1 MSRPQRRGEDDDAA
15 DDRRH
20 PAPHQGPGAPRRR
33 RRAYRSDPRQDASR
47 LHSGPTVRVRQAHRG
62 GVPALRGRAVRSGR
76 GRGRAARRR
85 AARRVRADQ
94 LEGRAGGGLQSRH
107 APEAD
112 HLERAHPPAAVH
124 RGGRADGGPRPQGGA
139 AAQGHLPPV
148 RGPGGHGA
156 DEHPHAGGGGGDVRP
171 RRDPPA
177 RQDRGGGNGGRPAP
191 AVPRRRRD
199 PRGAVLEAHRWGASP
214 RLGRSVGRWGQR
226 GRQGRVTQ
234 PSLWRVLEPKWRT
247 ALQRIREER
256 SRGGSAKLFIL
267 TLVGLAFW
275 VGVYGLFYKIL
286 GYLRGLEDVGPL
298 LASKLLGVALL
309 SAIVILV
316 LSNVVTAL
324 SSFFLAKD
332 LDLLVSAPVDW
343 LRVYLAKLAETLM
356 HSSWMVALMAV
367 PIFAAYGVIY
377 RGGLLFIPYAV
388 LTVFPLL
395 MLPAVAGS
403 ALTLIL
409 VNIFPARRTRDLLS
423 IVALGAAGGL
433 ILLFRLI
440 RPERLASPEGFR
452 NLLDYIAVLRTPTSP
467 FLPSEWVTQAIMS
480 FLRGQPDLLPV
491 ALLWTTA
498 AAFVALGAMLHRNLF
513 APGFTKAQEGAER
526 FVRGEL
532 WRRTVGTVLRF
543 LPVAKR
549 EFVIKDIKL
558 FFRDTTQWSQLIL
571 LAVLVLVYLFNIKTL
586 PLHRGEAVGFFYVT
600 LVSFLNL
607 GLAGFV
613 LAAIAARFIFPAVS
627 LEGRHMWLLR
637 SSPLD
642 LRALLWSKYW
652 VGTIPL
658 LVLALALT
666 GLTNVLLQVRPFMMV
681 MELVTICGL
690 TFAIAALA
698 LGFGALYPQFE
709 TENAAQIPTSFGG
722 LVFMM
727 ATIALLGAVIFVLWQ
742 AVYQYVRSVFLG
754 QPVVV
759 DAWMIGWFAVAAAL
773 CAAATALPLWI
784 GLRRIERFEF

>member
-1 MSRPQRRGEDDDAA
+1 
-15 DDRRH
+15 
-20 PAPHQGPGAPRRR
+20 
-33 RRAYRSDPRQDASR
+33 
-47 LHSGPTVRVRQAHRG
+47 
-62 GVPALRGRAVRSGR
+62 
-76 GRGRAARRR
+76 
-85 AARRVRADQ
+85 
-94 LEGRAGGGLQSRH
+94 
-107 APEAD
+107 
-112 HLERAHPPAAVH
+112 
-124 RGGRADGGPRPQGGA
+124 
-139 AAQGHLPPV
+139 
-148 RGPGGHGA
+148 
-156 DEHPHAGGGGGDVRP
+156 
-171 RRDPPA
+171 
-177 RQDRGGGNGGRPAP
+177 
-191 AVPRRRRD
+191 
-199 PRGAVLEAHRWGASP
+199 
-214 RLGRSVGRWGQR
+214 
-226 GRQGRVTQ
+226 VTQ

-247 ALQRIREER
+247 ALQRLREER
-256 SRGGSAKLFIL
+256 SRGGSGKLFIL
-267 TLVGLAFW
+267 ILVGLAFW
-275 VGVYGLFYKIL
+275 VGVFAIL
-286 GYLRGLEDVGPL
+286 YRILKYFRGVEDLGPL
-298 LASKLLGVALL
+298 LAGKILGIVLLAFVG
-309 SAIVILV
+309 ILV
-316 LSNVVTAL
+316 LSNVITAL

-343 LRVYLAKLAETLM
+343 LRIYLAKLGETLL

-367 PIFAAYGVIY
+367 PILAAYGVSY

-388 LTVFPLL
+388 LTVLPLL
-395 MLPAVAGS
+395 VLPAVAGS
-403 ALTLIL
+403 GLTLVL

-452 NLLDYIAVLRTPTSP
+452 NLLDFIAVLRTPTSP
-467 FLPSEWVTQAIMS
+467 YLPSEWVNQAIMG
-480 FLRGQPDLLPV
+480 FLRGNLDPMPL
-491 ALLWTTA
+491 ALLWSTA
-498 AAFVALGAMLHRNLF
+498 AAFVTLGALLHRQLF
-513 APGFTKAQEGAER
+513 APGFTKAQEAAER
-526 FVRGEL
+526 FVRGSA
-532 WRRTVGTVLRF
+532 WRATVGTALRF

-658 LVLALALT
+658 LVLALLLT

-727 ATIALLGAVIFVLWQ
+727 ATIVLLGIVIFVLWQ

-759 DAWMIGWFAVAAAL
+759 DAWMIVWFAVAAAL
-773 CAAATALPLWI
+773 CAAATAVPLWI

>member
-1 MSRPQRRGEDDDAA
+1 
-15 DDRRH
+15 
-20 PAPHQGPGAPRRR
+20 
-33 RRAYRSDPRQDASR
+33 
-47 LHSGPTVRVRQAHRG
+47 
-62 GVPALRGRAVRSGR
+62 
-76 GRGRAARRR
+76 
-85 AARRVRADQ
+85 
-94 LEGRAGGGLQSRH
+94 
-107 APEAD
+107 
-112 HLERAHPPAAVH
+112 
-124 RGGRADGGPRPQGGA
+124 
-139 AAQGHLPPV
+139 
-148 RGPGGHGA
+148 
-156 DEHPHAGGGGGDVRP
+156 
-171 RRDPPA
+171 
-177 RQDRGGGNGGRPAP
+177 
-191 AVPRRRRD
+191 
-199 PRGAVLEAHRWGASP
+199 
-214 RLGRSVGRWGQR
+214 
-226 GRQGRVTQ
+226 VTQ

-256 SRGGSAKLFIL
+256 SRGGSGKLLIL
-267 TLVGLAFW
+267 IVVGLAFW
-275 VGVYGLFYKIL
+275 IGVFGVLYRIL
-286 GYLRGLEDVGPL
+286 KYFRGVEDIGPL
-298 LASKLLGVALL
+298 LAGKILGVVLL
-309 SAIVILV
+309 AFVGILV
-316 LSNVVTAL
+316 LSNVITAL

-343 LRVYLAKLAETLM
+343 LRIYLAKLGETLL

-367 PIFAAYGVIY
+367 PIFAAYGVIF
-377 RGGLLFIPYAV
+377 RGGPLFIPYAV
-388 LTVFPLL
+388 VAVVPLL
-395 MLPAVAGS
+395 VLPAVAGS
-403 ALTLIL
+403 ALTLVL
-409 VNIFPARRTRDLLS
+409 VNVFPARRTRDLLS

-452 NLLDYIAVLRTPTSP
+452 NLLEFLAVLRTPTSP
-467 FLPSEWVTQAIMS
+467 YLPSEWATQAIMV
-480 FLRGQPDLLPV
+480 FLRGKVDLLPL

-498 AAFVALGAMLHRNLF
+498 AAFVAIGAMLHRQLF
-513 APGFTKAQEGAER
+513 APGFTKAQEAAER
-526 FVRGEL
+526 FVRGTV
-532 WRRTVGTVLRF
+532 WRRTVGTLLGF

-558 FFRDTTQWSQLIL
+558 FFRDPTQWSQLIL
-571 LAVLVLVYLFNIKTL
+571 LAVLVLVYLFNIKAL
-586 PLHRGEAVGFFYVT
+586 PLHRGEAVGFFYIT

-658 LVLALALT
+658 LGMALLLT
-666 GLTNVLLQVRPFMMV
+666 GLTNVLLEARPFMMV
-681 MELVTICGL
+681 VGLVTICGL

-722 LVFMM
+722 LVYMM
-727 ATIALLGAVIFVLWQ
+727 AAIALLAAVIVVLRQ
-742 AVYQYVRSVFLG
+742 AVYQYVRSVYMG

-759 DAWMIGWFAVAAAL
+759 DAAMIGWFAVAAGL

-784 GLRRIERFEF
+784 GLRRMERFEF

>member
-1 MSRPQRRGEDDDAA
+1 M
-15 DDRRH
+15 
-20 PAPHQGPGAPRRR
+20 
-33 RRAYRSDPRQDASR
+33 
-47 LHSGPTVRVRQAHRG
+47 
-62 GVPALRGRAVRSGR
+62 
-76 GRGRAARRR
+76 
-85 AARRVRADQ
+85 
-94 LEGRAGGGLQSRH
+94 
-107 APEAD
+107 
-112 HLERAHPPAAVH
+112 
-124 RGGRADGGPRPQGGA
+124 
-139 AAQGHLPPV
+139 
-148 RGPGGHGA
+148 
-156 DEHPHAGGGGGDVRP
+156 
-171 RRDPPA
+171 
-177 RQDRGGGNGGRPAP
+177 
-191 AVPRRRRD
+191 
-199 PRGAVLEAHRWGASP
+199 
-214 RLGRSVGRWGQR
+214 
-226 GRQGRVTQ
+226 TQ
-234 PSLWRVLEPKWRT
+234 PSLWRVVEPKWRT
-247 ALQRIREER
+247 AWQRIREER
-256 SRGGSAKLFIL
+256 SRGGSGKLLLL
-267 TLVGLAFW
+267 TIVGLLFW
-275 VGVYGLFYKIL
+275 LGVYRLLYKIL
-286 GYLRGLEDVGPL
+286 TYFRGVEDLGPL
-298 LASKLLGVALL
+298 LAGKLLGVALL
-309 SAIVILV
+309 SFITILV

-343 LRVYLAKLAETLM
+343 LRIYLAKLGETLL

-367 PIFAAYGVIY
+367 PIFTAYGVIY

-395 MLPAVAGS
+395 VLPAVAGS
-403 ALTLIL
+403 ALTLVL

-433 ILLFRLI
+433 ILLFRLV

-480 FLRGQPDLLPV
+480 FLRGQPDLLPL

-498 AAFVALGAMLHRNLF
+498 AAFVALGAMLHRSLF

-532 WRRTVGTVLRF
+532 WRRTVGTLLRF

-586 PLHRGEAVGFFYVT
+586 PLHRGEAVGFFYIT

-652 VGTIPL
+652 VGTVPL
-658 LVLALALT
+658 LVLALLLT

-681 MELVTICGL
+681 MEVVTICGL